1 MQFSHYIDNE
11 LMTLIFFTNTLYLYV
26 QYHSVVSSSH
36 ALERND
42 PQLQLFMYR
51 GSSLQKNTANSGV
64 MLIVDTNIKIRI
76 SMLSS

>member
-11 LMTLIFFTNTLYLYV
+11 LMTLIFFTNTYLYV
-26 QYHSVVSSSH
+26 QHHSVVSSSH

-42 PQLQLFMYR
+42 PQIQLFMYR
-51 GSSLQKNTANSGV
+51 GSSLQKNTANCGV

-76 SMLSS
+76 SVLSS